1 VDQQVQ
7 PLQQS
12 CRFLLVRPIV
22 RPTPSVRTERAH
34 RKLCQSPLRPDAG
47 RMPERPG
54 PSRPGRCW
62 FGQRA
67 SIKGW
72 SGGWVEVGLGQV
84 PVVVTDEPS
93 QHPALLVTVVEVD
106 VRDALSQA
114 PSAAYPPPYRANA
127 HGSASPAEGRKP
139 LVTAGRNPESAI
151 LRRQRFRTP
160 AVGASMVC
168 RRQLCGRPCWHWRR
182 PRRPALPIRDHG
194 GPATYGYLRHPCRRG
209 LPGRRDPDTTQRP
222 PSQTVST
229 SEHATTP
236 EHPCP
241 GVVARTGP
249 QAVKPSPV
257 SGESM
262 TSGGCACGRASRHQ
276 PHRGTPPTLPALQ
289 REVATDPRWP
299 VTAASGPG
307 APSSPGPHPNR
318 AGGGDNNPVHGADGQ
333 QGGARVRST

>member
-1 VDQQVQ
+1 
-7 PLQQS
+7 
-12 CRFLLVRPIV
+12 
-22 RPTPSVRTERAH
+22 
-34 RKLCQSPLRPDAG
+34 
-47 RMPERPG
+47 MPERPG

-249 QAVKPSPV
+249 QAVNPSPV

-262 TSGGCACGRASRHQ
+262 ASGGYACGRASPPPTSPGNAADAAGVTARGGHRPAMGGHCGKRPRGAFFPGAAPEPGWRWRHQ
-276 PHRGTPPTLPALQ
+276 PGPWG
-289 REVATDPRWP
+289 RWP
-299 VTAASGPG
+299 TRRCAAERHLTTDLPENASGAAGVTAAGEVPRHEQPRGP
-307 APSSPGPHPNR
+307 PSRG
-318 AGGGDNNPVHGADGQ
+318 
-333 QGGARVRST
+333 RSSSTY

>member
-1 VDQQVQ
+1 
-7 PLQQS
+7 
-12 CRFLLVRPIV
+12 
-22 RPTPSVRTERAH
+22 VRTERAH

-67 SIKGW
+67 SIEGW

-160 AVGASMVC
+160 AAGSYAGG
-168 RRQLCGRPCWHWRR
+168 RAGIGGGHADRPCPFGTMEARLPTATCATHAAAVFLAAETPTPRNDRHPRRYRPLSTLR
-182 PRRPALPIRDHG
+182 PRSIPV
-194 GPATYGYLRHPCRRG
+194 
-209 LPGRRDPDTTQRP
+209 PG
-222 PSQTVST
+222 S
-229 SEHATTP
+229 
-236 EHPCP
+236 
-241 GVVARTGP
+241 
-249 QAVKPSPV
+249 
-257 SGESM
+257 
-262 TSGGCACGRASRHQ
+262 
-276 PHRGTPPTLPALQ
+276 
-289 REVATDPRWP
+289 
-299 VTAASGPG
+299 
-307 APSSPGPHPNR
+307 
-318 AGGGDNNPVHGADGQ
+318 
-333 QGGARVRST
+333 